1 MTSSDALA
9 LSENQH
15 ALQETLRGFLADQ
28 LPSDV
33 LRAALETQAGYS
45 PELHARLAG
54 ELGLTGLMIPAE
66 FGGLGMSQ
74 AEASV
79 VHAELGRALY
89 PGPFLSSALAARVLL
104 AAGDRAAQE
113 QWLPRLADGSATAT
127 VAAADESGHWAP
139 GRDSVRAEQVKRASD
154 GGMGRWAGSGGWRL
168 YGHRWYVLAAHVADI
183 VVVPAITESGPA
195 VFLVESRSLGFTAS
209 GQLGLDLTRR
219 VCVTAFDE
227 APAVLLGQGDVAA
240 AALGQ
245 AEHDFLL
252 ATTAEAAGGIGWCLD
267 AAIAYAKDR
276 EQFGQPVGS
285 FQAVAHACVDM
296 LAEFQAVSAAARYAA
311 VAAADGTDEAPMAAH
326 VAALRAGEAYRSVT
340 ESAIHLFGGIGFTWE
355 HDAHLYYRRAWS
367 AERLA
372 GGPQAQR
379 AAISDLGRETRKV
392 GPGRLPR
399 QAAEAGAGCDP
410 PGLAPPR
417 RGMVPA
423 ASASRMDSEHATA
436 QRQIAAAAR
445 KATR

>member
-1 MTSSDALA
+1 MTSSDTLA
-9 LSENQH
+9 LSEDQH
-15 ALQETLRGFLADQ
+15 ALQDTLRSFLADQ
-28 LPSDV
+28 LPSAA
-33 LRAALETQAGYS
+33 LRAALDTRTGYS

-54 ELGLTGLMIPAE
+54 ELGLTGLMIPEE

-89 PGPFLSSALAARVLL
+89 PGPFLSTALAARMLL
-104 AAGDRAAQE
+104 AAGDREAQE
-113 QWLPRLADGSATAT
+113 QWLPQLADGSATAT
-127 VAAADESGHWAP
+127 VAVAGEGGHWAP
-139 GRDSVRAEQVKRASD
+139 GPDSVRAERVKRAGG
-154 GGMGRWAGSGGWRL
+154 GGMGRWAGGEGWRL

-183 VVVPAITESGPA
+183 VVVPGITESGPA
-195 VFLVESRSLGFTAS
+195 IFLVESRSLGFTAS

-240 AALGQ
+240 GALAQ

-252 ATTAEAAGGIGWCLD
+252 ATAAEAAGGIGWCLD

-276 EQFGQPVGS
+276 EQFGQPIGS
-285 FQAVAHACVDM
+285 FEAVAHACVDM

-311 VAAADGTDEAPMAAH
+311 VAAADGTGEAPMAAH
-326 VAALRAGEAYRSVT
+326 VAALRAGEAYRAVT
-340 ESAIHLFGGIGFTWE
+340 ESATHLFGGIGFTWE

-372 GGPQAQR
+372 GGPQAHR
-379 AAISDLGRETRKV
+379 AAISDL
-392 GPGRLPR
+392 
-399 QAAEAGAGCDP
+399 AG
-410 PGLAPPR
+410 
-417 RGMVPA
+417 
-423 ASASRMDSEHATA
+423 H
-436 QRQIAAAAR
+436 
-445 KATR
+445 